1 MLVKF
6 TNGAEQFKGN
16 DLFINLDHIVAVY
29 EFTKELGTDPV
40 TIVYGG
46 TQGSE
51 WAVGESLAETV
62 KRIQA
67 ANKKSTSTKD

>member
-6 TNGAEQFKGN
+6 TNGSEQFKGN
-16 DLFINLDHIVAVY
+16 DLYINMNHIIAVY

-51 WAVGESLAETV
+51 WAVGETLTEAV
-62 KRIQA
+62 KRIQTA
-67 ANKKSTSTKD
+67 VKKSV